1 MYIKGF
7 ILIYFI
13 AYTFDMY
20 FVGLYFLLQI
30 VFIMSDRLTQL
41 QDAVNQVSAYL
52 RCKMFCVFEKYL
64 LFVQCYINHLTAD
77 DVYIR
82 KFIYAT
88 HDLFLSFITYIYA
101 TRDLFLS
108 LYCIVLFIFCSFSFF
123 KNFQFYAI
131 FLKKKTLLAGHQNAF
146 KNPLSSG

>member
-20 FVGLYFLLQI
+20 FVGLYFLLEI

-52 RCKMFCVFEKYL
+52 QCKMFCVFEKYL

-77 DVYIR
+77 DMIYFYHLSRTYMRHMIYFYHYI
-82 KFIYAT
+82 
-88 HDLFLSFITYIYA
+88 
-101 TRDLFLS
+101 
-108 LYCIVLFIFCSFSFF
+108 V
-123 KNFQFYAI
+123 
-131 FLKKKTLLAGHQNAF
+131 
-146 KNPLSSG
+146 